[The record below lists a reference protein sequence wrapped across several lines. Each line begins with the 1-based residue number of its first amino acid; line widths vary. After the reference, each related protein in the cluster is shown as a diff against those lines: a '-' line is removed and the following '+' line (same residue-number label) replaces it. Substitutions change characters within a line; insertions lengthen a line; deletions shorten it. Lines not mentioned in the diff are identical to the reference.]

1 MFTTVPESPLSRNR
15 GLISDDEQQRLSQAR
30 ILVAGLGGVGGR
42 VAETLTRLGVGTLIL
57 ADPDTFSVT
66 NLNRQAAATTITL
79 GKNKADVV
87 AELCRSIGTGTR
99 IEVVRD
105 GITEANAAD
114 LVAASDL
121 VIDGT
126 DYTLPDVG
134 LRLAR
139 AARAAAKPVLL
150 AVEIGFGV
158 WHTVIPP
165 DGARFERLLGLPAT
179 VTFDDLT
186 SGRTTVPLWRWV
198 VSIPAYADVDVLA
211 QVEQG
216 RLDAPAVAPAV
227 ELSAAVVSTTV
238 VSVLVGRLPP
248 ASAPRV
254 HHFDARTGRARTLRP
269 SQLRF
274 YLSAARA
281 LLGRSQS

>member
-1 MFTTVPESPLSRNR
+1 MVPEHPLSRNR
-15 GLISDDEQQRLSQAR
+15 GLISEGEQQRLAEAR
-30 ILVAGLGGVGGR
+30 VLVAGVGGVGGR
-42 VAETLTRLGVGTLIL
+42 VAETLTRLGVGTLVL

-66 NLNRQAAATTITL
+66 NLNRQAAATTTTL
-79 GKNKADVV
+79 GRNKADVV

-105 GITEANAAD
+105 GIVETNVAD
-114 LVAASDL
+114 LVAASDV

-139 AARAAAKPVLL
+139 AARAAATPVLL

-165 DGARFERLLGLPAT
+165 DGAHFERLLGLPAT
-179 VTFDDLT
+179 ITFDDLT
-186 SGRTTVPLWRWV
+186 SGRARVPLWRWV
-198 VSIPAYADVDVLA
+198 VSIPSYADVDVLA

-216 RLDAPAVAPAV
+216 HLQAPAVAPAV

-238 VSVLVGRLPP
+238 VSLLVGRRPV
-248 ASAPRV
+248 ASAPRI
-254 HHFDARTGRARTLRP
+254 HHVDARTGKARTLRP
-269 SQLRF
+269 SRLRF
-274 YLSAARA
+274 SLSAARA
-281 LLGRSQS
+281 WLGRSQR